1 MRAREPKPWQKIST
15 TGAMEQGK
23 GKKAQ
28 HVSVPYTLNT
38 MICKECMCLG
48 KKMLLSGYQR
58 CVHITNVISKSRF
71 FSHAVTFVFAQV
83 FLRP

>member
-1 MRAREPKPWQKIST
+1 MRAREPKLWQKIST

-28 HVSVPYTLNT
+28 HVSVLYTLNT

-48 KKMLLSGYQR
+48 KKMLLSG
-58 CVHITNVISKSRF
+58 
-71 FSHAVTFVFAQV
+71 
-83 FLRP
+83 